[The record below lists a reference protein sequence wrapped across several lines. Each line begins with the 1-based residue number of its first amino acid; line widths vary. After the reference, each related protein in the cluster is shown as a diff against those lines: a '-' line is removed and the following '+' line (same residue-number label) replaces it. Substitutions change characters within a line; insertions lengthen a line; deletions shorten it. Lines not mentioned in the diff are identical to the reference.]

1 MTRETVQD
9 SRSESIIA
17 ADHLPADM
25 GPQGS
30 LGRRQFLGVAA
41 ASVAVAVSPLTSS
54 SIGMAAAPLVTT
66 TVDAYSLPKLAY
78 AYDALAPYI
87 DAKTM
92 EIHHSKHHQAY
103 ITNANKALADHP
115 ELAALSPEKLMQ
127 SLSEVPEAIRNTLRN
142 NAGGHVNHTLFWEIM
157 APGKGGVPSG
167 ELLEAIS
174 GTFGSFDN
182 MKTAF
187 AQAAMTRFGS
197 GWAWLVK
204 SEKGLAITSTANQDS
219 PLMEGQTPLLGVDV
233 WEHAYYLN
241 YQNRRADYIQ
251 AWWNV
256 VNWDAVTARFRA

>member
-1 MTRETVQD
+1 MTRESAQD
-9 SRSESIIA
+9 SRSESIPA
-17 ADHLPADM
+17 SDHLPADM
-25 GPQGS
+25 GLQGS
-30 LGRRQFLGVAA
+30 LGRRQFLGAAA
-41 ASVAVAVSPLTSS
+41 ASVAVAVSPLTGS
-54 SIGMAAAPLVTT
+54 SIGMAAAPMATPP
-66 TVDAYSLPKLAY
+66 VDAYSLPKLAY

-115 ELAALSPEKLMQ
+115 ELAAWSPEKLMQ
-127 SLSEVPEAIRNTLRN
+127 SLSEVPEAIRMTLRN

-167 ELLEAIS
+167 ELLEAIT

-219 PLMEGQTPLLGVDV
+219 PLMDGQTPLLGVDV